1 MSENISLNAEEVIY
15 ETGSPNGTKE
25 ILLLRTIET
34 RLQEQFLTVR
44 G

>member
-1 MSENISLNAEEVIY
+1 MSENISLNAEGVIY
-15 ETGSPNGTKE
+15 ETGSLNGAKE